1 MKIVSKIEKDS
12 TVLGSIIKFS
22 SGLIALHGQS
32 SIISKTK
39 KDDRWLKGII
49 SGSEIK
55 DYTVNSQGNF
65 VQYDKSKIKS
75 GYDCVDYFEDK
86 LFLRQTGDKLICA
99 FDGDRL
105 LALNNI
111 HIGNLINASYSL
123 KFIAALLNSS
133 LMNFYY
139 KKISLESGR
148 TMAQTDI
155 ETVECLPVR
164 SLTPDRQRPLID
176 FVDGILNLTKEK
188 GYKEDP
194 VRQNEIDSFQ
204 KRIDQLVY
212 ELYDLTPEEI
222 KIIEGS
228 VK

>member
-1 MKIVSKIEKDS
+1 
-12 TVLGSIIKFS
+12 
-22 SGLIALHGQS
+22 
-32 SIISKTK
+32 
-39 KDDRWLKGII
+39 
-49 SGSEIK
+49 
-55 DYTVNSQGNF
+55 
-65 VQYDKSKIKS
+65 
-75 GYDCVDYFEDK
+75 
-86 LFLRQTGDKLICA
+86 
-99 FDGDRL
+99 
-105 LALNNI
+105 
-111 HIGNLINASYSL
+111 
-123 KFIAALLNSS
+123 
-133 LMNFYY
+133 
-139 KKISLESGR
+139 
-148 TMAQTDI
+148 MAQTDI